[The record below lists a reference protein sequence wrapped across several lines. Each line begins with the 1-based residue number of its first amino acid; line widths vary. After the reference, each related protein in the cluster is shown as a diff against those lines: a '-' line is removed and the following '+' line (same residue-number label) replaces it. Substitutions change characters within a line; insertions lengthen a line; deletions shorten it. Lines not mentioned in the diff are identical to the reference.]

1 MLNGIIA
8 AVPGAVAQGVIWG
21 VMALGVYITFKVLDY
36 ADLTVDSSLCTGGA
50 VSAMLIV
57 AGMDPLLTLLF
68 ATLAGMAAG
77 AITGFLHT
85 KLKIPAI
92 LAGILTQLGLYSINL
107 RIMDDS
113 PNVALLRKPV
123 IISLGNIP
131 RALVIGAVFA
141 VVVIAVLYW
150 FFGTEIG
157 CAVRATGNNHHMVR
171 AQGVNT
177 NTMITLGLIISNGL
191 VGLAGGLLAQY
202 QGSANINMGKG
213 AIVIGLA
220 SVIIGEVVFGKRMN
234 FAFRMAAIVGGSV
247 IYQFV
252 VALVLQLGLNT
263 SDMKLFSAVFV
274 ALFLAIPNLKKGKK
288 AQAVK
293 PEEAANA

>member
-131 RALVIGAVFA
+131 RALAVGAVFA
-141 VVVIAVLYW
+141 VLVIAVLYW

-274 ALFLAIPNLKKGKK
+274 ALFLAIPNLRKGKK

>member
-1 MLNGIIA
+1 MNGIIA
-8 AVPGAVAQGVIWG
+8 AMPGAVAQGVIWG
-21 VMALGVYITFKVLDY
+21 VMALGVYITFKILDY

-131 RALVIGAVFA
+131 QALVVGAAFA
-141 VVVIAVLYW
+141 VLVIAVLYW